1 MGLIIKEYNVTG
13 TRRSDTVR
21 VLYDTGAGFSFTRR
35 DIAENLGEIVDTPYS
50 LRFMMADGR
59 EGLAVNQRINLVV
72 DIDGTTIEHSF
83 YVADD
88 LAEEII
94 IGADMMQT
102 WKISLDLD
110 QEEVAIDPR
119 ILYLNRRI

>member
-1 MGLIIKEYNVTG
+1 MGLIIKEYTVTG
-13 TRRSDTVR
+13 TRRSDIVR
-21 VLYDTGAGFSFTRR
+21 VLYDTGSGLSFTRR
-35 DIAENLGEIVDTPYS
+35 DIAEILGEIVDTPTP

-59 EGLAVNQRINLVV
+59 EGLTVNQRINLSI
-72 DIDGTTIEHSF
+72 DIDGTILPHSF

-88 LAEEII
+88 LAEELI

-110 QEEVAIDPR
+110 QEAVAIDPR
-119 ILYLNRRI
+119 ILYLNMRI

>member
-1 MGLIIKEYNVTG
+1 MGLMIKEYNVTG

-21 VLYDTGAGFSFTRR
+21 TLYDTGSRLSFTRR
-35 DIAENLGEIVDTPYS
+35 DIAENLGEIVAMPSPMRY
-50 LRFMMADGR
+50 MMADGR
-59 EGLAVNQRINLVV
+59 ERITVNQRINLDV
-72 DIDGTTIEHSF
+72 DIDGTSIGHSF

-94 IGADMMQT
+94 IGADLMQT
-102 WKISLDLD
+102 WKISLDLEK
-110 QEEVAIDPR
+110 EEVAIDPR

>member
-1 MGLIIKEYNVTG
+1 MGMIIKEYTVTG

-21 VLYDTGAGFSFTRR
+21 VLYDPGSRLSFARR
-35 DIAENLGEIVDTPYS
+35 DISENLGEIFAMPSPMRYMV
-50 LRFMMADGR
+50 ADGR
-59 EGLAVNQRINLVV
+59 ERITVNQRINLDV

-102 WKISLDLD
+102 WKISLDMD

>member
-1 MGLIIKEYNVTG
+1 MGLIIKEYTVTG
-13 TRRSDTVR
+13 TRRSDIVR
-21 VLYDTGAGFSFTRR
+21 VLYDTGSGLSFTRR
-35 DIAENLGEIVDTPYS
+35 DIAEILGEIVDTPTP

-59 EGLAVNQRINLVV
+59 EGLTVNQRINLSI
-72 DIDGTTIEHSF
+72 DIDGTVLPHSF

-88 LAEEII
+88 LAEELI

-110 QEEVAIDPR
+110 QEAVAIDPR
-119 ILYLNRRI
+119 ILYLNMRI

>member
-1 MGLIIKEYNVTG
+1 MGLIIKEYTVTG

-21 VLYDTGAGFSFTRR
+21 VLYDSGFGLSFTRR
-35 DIAENLGEIVDTPYS
+35 DIAEILGEIVDMPNP

-59 EGLAVNQRINLVV
+59 EGLTVNQRINLDI
-72 DIDGTTIEHSF
+72 DIDGTTIGHSF

-94 IGADMMQT
+94 IGADLMQT

-110 QEEVAIDPR
+110 KEEVAIDPR
-119 ILYLNRRI
+119 ILYLNMRI

>member
-1 MGLIIKEYNVTG
+1 MGLMIKEYNVTG
-13 TRRSDTVR
+13 TRRSDTAR

-35 DIAENLGEIVDTPYS
+35 DIAENLGEIVDTSYS

-59 EGLAVNQRINLVV
+59 EGLAVNQRINLAI

-94 IGADMMQT
+94 IGADLMQT
-102 WKISLDLD
+102 WKISLDMEK
-110 QEEVAIDPR
+110 EEVAIDPR
-119 ILYLNRRI
+119 ILYLNMRI

>member
-13 TRRSDTVR
+13 TRRSDVVR
-21 VLYDTGAGFSFTRR
+21 VLYDTGSRLSFTRR
-35 DIAENLGEIVDTPYS
+35 DIAENLGEIVAMPSPMRY
-50 LRFMMADGR
+50 MMADGR
-59 EGLAVNQRINLVV
+59 ERIIVNQRINLDV
-72 DIDGTTIEHSF
+72 DIDGTSIEHSF

-94 IGADMMQT
+94 IGADLMQT
-102 WKISLDLD
+102 WKISLDMDL
-110 QEEVAIDPR
+110 EEVAIDPR

>member
-1 MGLIIKEYNVTG
+1 MGLIIKEYTVTG
-13 TRRSDTVR
+13 TRRSDIVR
-21 VLYDTGAGFSFTRR
+21 VLYDTGSGLSFTRR
-35 DIAENLGEIVDTPYS
+35 DIAEMLGEIVDTPTP

-59 EGLAVNQRINLVV
+59 EGLTVNQRINLSI
-72 DIDGTTIEHSF
+72 DIDGTVLPHSF

-88 LAEEII
+88 LAEELI

-110 QEEVAIDPR
+110 QEAVAIDPR
-119 ILYLNRRI
+119 ILYLNMRI